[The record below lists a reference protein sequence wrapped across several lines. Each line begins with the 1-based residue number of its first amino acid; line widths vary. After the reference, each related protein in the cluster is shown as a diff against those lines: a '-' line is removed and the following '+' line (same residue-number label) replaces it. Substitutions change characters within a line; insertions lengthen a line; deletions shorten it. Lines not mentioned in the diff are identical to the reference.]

1 MASLISTLIY
11 DLLTE
16 LKRHPDPIAAIDA
29 ILAVFDPDHPDAD
42 KTGHVELPNVSVPNE
57 MIDMIA
63 ASRSYEA
70 NLAAIKNFKMMV
82 TKALAILH

>member
-29 ILAVFDPDHPDAD
+29 ILAVFDPDHPEHLFSACPQTQD
-42 KTGHVELPNVSVPNE
+42 KLLPKGNQSKRTIQINDRR
-57 MIDMIA
+57 I
-63 ASRSYEA
+63 
-70 NLAAIKNFKMMV
+70 
-82 TKALAILH
+82 